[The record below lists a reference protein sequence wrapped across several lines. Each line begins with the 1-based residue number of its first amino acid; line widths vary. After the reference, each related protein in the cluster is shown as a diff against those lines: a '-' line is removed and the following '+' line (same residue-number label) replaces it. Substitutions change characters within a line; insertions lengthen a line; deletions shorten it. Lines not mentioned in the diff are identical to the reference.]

1 MIGTGAGLR
10 ARPLRRIASLVGVAL
25 VAASI
30 GYLSLSYVI
39 AERFTHVIRYH
50 VGRAPMVVASS
61 YEDVT
66 LRTSDG
72 VTLRGWYF
80 PTGADRAA
88 IIVHGKDSNRI
99 AGENRTAEKI
109 ADFLIADGYD
119 VLLFDLRGN
128 GESDGDRF
136 SLGYQERRD
145 VAAAIE
151 YVTGLGIR
159 EDRIALIGISM
170 GAGTV
175 LQTLLLH
182 ANVGAV
188 VADTAYTDAHTVVS
202 ENLQQVAGVP
212 GWFTPGVMFFAKV
225 AFDLDGEQV
234 RPIDV
239 VHAYSDRPILFIHC
253 DRDELLALHHPRELF
268 AASASKASQLWIAA
282 GCQHAWAFNHYP
294 VEYQARLLA
303 FLDAQIPSSANG
315 AAPGMSAAPA
325 YR

>member
-1 MIGTGAGLR
+1 MK
-10 ARPLRRIASLVGVAL
+10 RRLFAVAL
-25 VAASI
+25 LAGVV

-39 AERFTHVIRYH
+39 AERFTHTVRYH
-50 VGRAPMVVASS
+50 VARAPLVIAPT
-61 YEDVT
+61 YDDVT
-66 LRTSDG
+66 FKTRDG
-72 VTLRGWYF
+72 LTLRGWYF
-80 PTGADRAA
+80 RTGGDRAA
-88 IIVHGKDSNRI
+88 IVVHGKDSNRI

-151 YVTGLGIR
+151 YVTALGIR
-159 EDRIALIGISM
+159 EDRIALVGISM

-182 ANVGAV
+182 PNVGAV
-188 VADTAYTDAHTVVS
+188 VADTAYTDARTVVG
-202 ENLQQVAGVP
+202 ENLEQVAGVP
-212 GWFTPGVMFFAKV
+212 GWFTPGVMLLSKLV
-225 AFDLDGEQV
+225 FDLDGDQV

-239 VHAYSDRPILFIHC
+239 VRANRERPILFIHC

-268 AASASKASQLWIAA
+268 AASASKGSELWIAT
-282 GCQHAWAFNHYP
+282 GCQHAWAFNTYP
-294 VEYQARLLA
+294 VEYEARLLA
-303 FLDAQIPSSANG
+303 FLESQIPAI
-315 AAPGMSAAPA
+315 AAWA
-325 YR
+325 R

>member
-1 MIGTGAGLR
+1 M
-10 ARPLRRIASLVGVAL
+10 ASAV
-25 VAASI
+25 
-30 GYLSLSYVI
+30 GYLSISYVV
-39 AERFTHVIRYH
+39 AERFTHAVRYH
-50 VGRAPMVVASS
+50 VDRGPQVVAPT
-61 YEDVT
+61 YRDVA

-72 VTLRGWYF
+72 LTLRGWYF

-88 IIVHGKDSNRI
+88 IVVHGKDSNRI

-151 YVTGLGIR
+151 FVSALGIR
-159 EDRIALIGISM
+159 EDRIALVGISM

-182 ANVGAV
+182 PNVGAV
-188 VADTAYTDAHTVVS
+188 VADSSYADAPTIVS

-212 GWFTPGVMFFAKV
+212 GWFTPGVLLFSKV
-225 AFDLDGEQV
+225 VFDLDGDQV

-239 VHAYSDRPILFIHC
+239 VRANRERPILFIHC
-253 DRDELLALHHPRELF
+253 DRDQLIALHHPRELF
-268 AASASKASQLWIAA
+268 AASANKGSQLWIAG
-282 GCQHAWAFNHYP
+282 GCQHAWAFNEHP
-294 VEYQARLLA
+294 VEYQARLVA
-303 FLDAQIPSSANG
+303 FIAAQIPPRAG
-315 AAPGMSAAPA
+315 
-325 YR
+325 

>member
-1 MIGTGAGLR
+1 MK
-10 ARPLRRIASLVGVAL
+10 RRLFAVAL
-25 VAASI
+25 LAGAV
-30 GYLSLSYVI
+30 GYLSLSYVV
-39 AERFTHVIRYH
+39 AERFTHVVRYH
-50 VGRAPMVVASS
+50 VARAPLVVAPR
-61 YEDVT
+61 YDDVSFK
-66 LRTSDG
+66 TSDG
-72 VTLRGWYF
+72 LTLRGWYF

-88 IIVHGKDSNRI
+88 IVVHGKDSNRI

-151 YVTGLGIR
+151 YVTALGIR
-159 EDRIALIGISM
+159 EDRIALVGISM

-182 ANVGAV
+182 PNVGAV
-188 VADTAYTDAHTVVS
+188 VADTAYTDARTVVG
-202 ENLQQVAGVP
+202 ENLEQVAGVP
-212 GWFTPGVMFFAKV
+212 GWFTPGVMLFSKLV
-225 AFDLDGEQV
+225 FDLDGDQV

-239 VHAYSDRPILFIHC
+239 VRANRERPILFIHC

-268 AASASKASQLWIAA
+268 AASASKESELWIAT

-303 FLDAQIPSSANG
+303 FLESQIPAI
-315 AAPGMSAAPA
+315 AAWA
-325 YR
+325 R